1 MAQNAAEDE
10 KRAESASGRRACVPV
25 EGEEGQERLRQRFEL
40 LAVIALATIFFVWF
54 AWPLF
59 WTASESARLVGT
71 FNTDEQ
77 AHMMLLKEAIDN
89 RSPRLGYYQ
98 YGYTYLN
105 MGLFPLLLL
114 SSFRDITEQQIIVW
128 LRMIPAL
135 FALAT
140 VVVTFVIA
148 RRYFGRLAAWL
159 SALLLSVTGVEFLR
173 MSVMSHSDIPQ
184 LFFLML
190 GVYFCCRLAKEGR
203 SQWLIAASVA
213 AGLAFGS
220 KYSGLFLLPVIGL
233 CGLLQTT
240 QLDET
245 QIQVNSHQVVRVSR
259 LLTSLVSLGLFVL
272 GFAVIPHAAAPYA
285 GTEYYGVSMPRFFT
299 NLRVM
304 SVVGGVGLALLAV
317 VPRVWTVVR
326 QRPKLAYLLQ
336 LGILSAVTCALVF
349 VISSPFHVFSVRSG
363 FWRGFL
369 YESLHSS
376 FGHTFAAQNDKL
388 EWFRILSSPQ
398 LLAPVI
404 LALAVIHLALTVYKV
419 VKKGWQGL
427 LDPESVLWIW
437 TLFYFG
443 FLVWRVNVRTHRALL
458 PVVPFLLVFAAHTV
472 TQMIRCAYTRLSRRL
487 ASALAIVCL
496 WIVLGL
502 VLPESLQRVLDFRQT
517 TSSREQTSE
526 AVVAGHWLLA
536 HYPPSTRILY
546 DPSSYVPPAFEDA
559 YATPWGGTL
568 QLLETL
574 EPDVVIVNS
583 QISGLFS
590 DVGRA
595 QTYARDEATFMAQH
609 DYYES
614 LADGGAGYAL
624 VNDFGSVQLYERK
637 GE

>member
-1 MAQNAAEDE
+1 MPKLLQRMKSEYGVDFLR
-10 KRAESASGRRACVPV
+10 KRWH
-25 EGEEGQERLRQRFEL
+25 QHLEL
-40 LAVIALATIFFVWF
+40 VAVAALAATFLVWF
-54 AWPLF
+54 AWPVL
-59 WTASESARLVGT
+59 WSASANARLVGA

-77 AHMMLLKEAIDN
+77 AQLMLLKEAIDN
-89 RSPRLGYYQ
+89 RTLRLGYYQ

-105 MGLFPLLLL
+105 MGLLPLLLL

-148 RRYFGRLAAWL
+148 RRYFGHLAAWL

-190 GVYFCCRLAKEGR
+190 GTYFCCRLAEDGH
-203 SQWLIAASVA
+203 SGWLIAASA
-213 AGLAFGS
+213 SAGLAFGC

-233 CGLLQTT
+233 YGLLQSI
-240 QLDET
+240 QLDKT
-245 QIQVNSHQVVRVSR
+245 QIQVNSDLVVRASR
-259 LLTSLVSLGLFVL
+259 LVTSLVSLGLFVL
-272 GFAVIPHAAAPYA
+272 GFAVIPYAAAPYT
-285 GTEYYGVSMPRFFT
+285 GTEYYGVSMPQFFT

-326 QRPKLAYLLQ
+326 QRPKLAHLLQ
-336 LGILSAVTCALVF
+336 LGFLLAITFALAF
-349 VISSPFHVFSVRSG
+349 FITSPFHVFSVRSG

-458 PVVPFLLVFAAHTV
+458 PVVPFLLIFAAHAV
-472 TQMIRCAYTRLSRRL
+472 TQVKQYASTRLSGRL
-487 ASALAIVCL
+487 VSALTTVGLLI
-496 WIVLGL
+496 ILGL
-502 VLPESLQRVLDFRQT
+502 ELPQSLDRMSEFRQS
-517 TSSREQTSE
+517 TSRREQTSE

-546 DPSSYVPPAFEDA
+546 DPTSYVPPAFADA

-574 EPDVVIVNS
+574 EPHVVIVNS
-583 QISGLFS
+583 HISGLFS
-590 DVGRA
+590 DVGQA
-595 QTYARDEATFMAQH
+595 QTYARDEATFMAIH

-614 LADGGAGYAL
+614 LAEGGAGYAL